1 MDKNLSKSV
10 RILASEQIALA
21 TMFYSEQVFFSACL
35 INGNVLEWFLPII
48 CKEHLPRSHI
58 AFFLVN
64 EIIMFWLLIKDR
76 QISSTEQLLYQT
88 NKSSHRRCSVK
99 KAVIKKIR
107 NIHMNTPIMESLLQ
121 FY

>member
-21 TMFYSEQVFFSACL
+21 TMFYFEQVFVFCMFF
-35 INGNVLEWFLPII
+35 LEWFLPII

-76 QISSTEQLLYQT
+76 QISTTEQLLYQT
-88 NKSSHRRCSVK
+88 DKSSHRRSSVK
-99 KAVIKKIR
+99 KAVIKKIC
-107 NIHMNTPIMESLLQ
+107 NIHRNTPIMESLLQ